1 MIIRWVVGAL
11 LIVFGILML
20 ASLKVSWLNYET
32 HLNLSTGTTTG
43 YLRSLLTG
51 SIFSLAWTPCLGWQ
65 ISSILSIAGSTGTAL
80 RGTYLLLV
88 YSLGLGLPF
97 LIMGGAFDIMMP
109 LLRNIN
115 RYSRWIYIVSGIL
128 LIAVGVL
135 VLTDKLVLLSS
146 I

>member
-1 MIIRWVVGAL
+1 MREGVERAP
-11 LIVFGILML
+11 
-20 ASLKVSWLNYET
+20 
-32 HLNLSTGTTTG
+32 
-43 YLRSLLTG
+43 R
-51 SIFSLAWTPCLGWQ
+51 
-65 ISSILSIAGSTGTAL
+65 
-80 RGTYLLLV
+80 R
-88 YSLGLGLPF
+88 SLGLGLPF